1 MTHSLSLNVQP
12 LEGGVGVVFHAGELD
27 AVEVQAGKHATMKL
41 TDGGRETVVV
51 DALAEPLGGRPD
63 LADDLLVRLG
73 PLPEDLGMTL
83 DEVAVDAVDVE
94 VGVDLVLIDLV
105 AHRDGVLEP
114 AQPIPR
120 TALPDI
126 ARLGQVVRQDNDG

>member
-1 MTHSLSLNVQP
+1 M
-12 LEGGVGVVFHAGELD
+12 ELTNGRRE
-27 AVEVQAGKHATMKL
+27 AVI
-41 TDGGRETVVV
+41 V

>member
-1 MTHSLSLNVQP
+1 M
-12 LEGGVGVVFHAGELD
+12 GVVFHAGELD
-27 AVEVQAGKHATMKL
+27 AVEVQAGKHAAMKL
-41 TDGGRETVVV
+41 TDGRRETVVV
-51 DALAEPLGGRPD
+51 DALAEPLGGRLD
-63 LADDLLVRLG
+63 LADDLLVRLR
-73 PLPEDLGMTL
+73 PLPEDLGVAL

-94 VGVDLVLIDLV
+94 VGVNLVLVDLV

-126 ARLGQVVRQDNDG
+126 ARLRQVVRQDDDG